1 MRWPRCF
8 VALRVVLS
16 LDMSASPSFLRWA
29 WIPALFFF
37 LPVLT
42 GPPGYPQNKPPAPRN
57 MLYAAVGDELIHY
70 DVDAAKGALNRRGSV
85 TLPGNVQE
93 AWPHPSKKFL
103 YVAWSNG
110 GASYATAGGAAS
122 AGDRHGVSAY
132 SIDPVSGAL
141 TPHGKPAALPSR
153 PI

>member
-1 MRWPRCF
+1 MAASSKLRRHMRWPRCF

-16 LDMSASPSFLRWA
+16 LDMSLSPSFLRWT
-29 WIPALFFF
+29 WVPALFLF
-37 LPVLT
+37 LLVLT
-42 GPPGYPQNKPPAPRN
+42 SQPGYAQNKPPARRI

-110 GASYATAGGAAS
+110 GASNSSSGGAVPKGDQHGLS
-122 AGDRHGVSAY
+122 AFR
-132 SIDPVSGAL
+132 
-141 TPHGKPAALPSR
+141 
-153 PI
+153 